1 MNDSLVV
8 LGTIWYV
15 SIRDED
21 DLDAALE
28 ATKTY
33 IGVIPGCAP
42 SDVTAPETFQEAG
55 YTTTDAVDV
64 LSTIVDLIRDPVK
77 HGATE
82 IGLSTQ
88 DHEGR
93 STTMFIV
100 PESAVPVFGCVEEMH
115 AVWPGVFDALGADL
129 SSVRLLDDGSTTTF
143 RSRSTKVPKA
153 LRLKSGWDY
162 DGAGNQ
168 IWLSF
173 DEAYRRFVQHVG
185 HKHSKRDMK
194 RMRGHMVEAYADRE
208 KAR

>member
-1 MNDSLVV
+1 MNDSPDV
-8 LGTIWYV
+8 LGTIWHV
-15 SIRDED
+15 SIRDD
-21 DLDAALE
+21 ADLDAALE
-28 ATKTY
+28 AAKTY
-33 IGVIPGCAP
+33 IGVVPGCTP
-42 SDVTAPETFQEAG
+42 SDVTAPVEFQEAG

-64 LSTIVDLIRDPVK
+64 LSTIVDLIRNPDK
-77 HGATE
+77 YEAHE

-93 STTMFIV
+93 PTSMCMV

-115 AVWPGVFDALGADL
+115 AVWPGVFEALGADL
-129 SSVRLLDDGSTTTF
+129 SGVRLLDDGSATTF
-143 RSRSTKVPKA
+143 RTRSTKVPKA

-194 RMRGHMVEAYADRE
+194 RMRGHMVEAYAERE
-208 KAR
+208 KA